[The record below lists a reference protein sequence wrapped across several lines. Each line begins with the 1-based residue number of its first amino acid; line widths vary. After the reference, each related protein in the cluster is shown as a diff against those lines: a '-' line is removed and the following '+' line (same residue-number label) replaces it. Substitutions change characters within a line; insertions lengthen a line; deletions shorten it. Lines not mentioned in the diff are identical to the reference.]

1 VHSASRLRR
10 DGVGRVV
17 RAHRYAL
24 AVALGGRELPAT
36 EMAPHECDNPLCV
49 RVVDPATAGAG
60 TALHVVTGT
69 QAQNMQRMGRR
80 GRGGGQTTD
89 PDAGRVAG
97 GAGAPVPGAAQRMGR

>member
-1 VHSASRLRR
+1 
-10 DGVGRVV
+10 VV

-36 EMAPHECDNPLCV
+36 EMAPHECDNPFLGGFQRVAAASRGSPLCV

-69 QAQNMQRMGRR
+69 QAQNMQRMGR
-80 GRGGGQTTD
+80 
-89 PDAGRVAG
+89 
-97 GAGAPVPGAAQRMGR
+97 

>member
-1 VHSASRLRR
+1 MLADLKRFCGINKGGIVVSP
-10 DGVGRVV
+10 VG
-17 RAHRYAL
+17 
-24 AVALGGRELPAT
+24 
-36 EMAPHECDNPLCV
+36 

-97 GAGAPVPGAAQRMGR
+97 GAGAPVPAAAQRMGR